1 VYGTKK
7 RSLKAELWAQNATLR
22 MLFLST
28 LNLTETHR
36 ILPKKRITHILFR
49 IPLCTL
55 KNFPYQIEH
64 TIQWARDH
72 FEGALV
78 EDPSEASKYFENP
91 HAYLEKT
98 IKELKNVHLLVDLET
113 CSVEDEA

>member
-1 VYGTKK
+1 
-7 RSLKAELWAQNATLR
+7 
-22 MLFLST
+22 
-28 LNLTETHR
+28 
-36 ILPKKRITHILFR
+36 
-49 IPLCTL
+49 
-55 KNFPYQIEH
+55 
-64 TIQWARDH
+64 
-72 FEGALV
+72 V